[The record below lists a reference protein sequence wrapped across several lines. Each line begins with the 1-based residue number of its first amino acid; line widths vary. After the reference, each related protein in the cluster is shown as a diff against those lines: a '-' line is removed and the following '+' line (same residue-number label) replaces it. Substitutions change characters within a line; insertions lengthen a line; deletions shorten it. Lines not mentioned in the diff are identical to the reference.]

1 MTTNR
6 SQSTEEE
13 DEQTF
18 PPKKKMDENQKM
30 QKDKDDVW
38 LKDTKMTERE
48 TDTVVEMLNKQR
60 DIN

>member
-18 PPKKKMDENQKM
+18 PEFFFYENQKM
-30 QKDKDDVW
+30 QKDKYDVW
-38 LKDTKMTERE
+38 LKDTKMMERE
-48 TDTVVEMLNKQR
+48 TDTVGEMLNKQR